1 MTKVC
6 TCSYLVRINTIVA
19 RYLKAQAGRCPAM
32 EPISEVA
39 EQYTSAQSG
48 NFLPRVS
55 KIQ

>member
-19 RYLKAQAGRCPAM
+19 RYLTAQAGRCPAM

-39 EQYTSAQSG
+39 EQYT
-48 NFLPRVS
+48 
-55 KIQ
+55 